1 MKGKRV
7 AFAFTWVMAA
17 TGVAS
22 GVGAEGP
29 RPDALLSVDQQRGAI
44 VERTIASWPGG
55 VAGEQAEM
63 LRKALW
69 GLRADRLLAASLS
82 PGVEGL
88 LSILGPGDADDHL
101 ATRLRPARKALG
113 DVTADLAYTPVTP
126 CRIADT
132 RVVGGSLAAGVP
144 RTFDGF
150 AASFA
155 TQGGA
160 LSNCA
165 LPNGVAALA
174 MNVYAVNPTNLGF
187 IALWPADKV
196 EPPVSTVNYQAG
208 IVAIATGTIVPVDAA
223 NNNRFNAKSPV
234 VVDMVVDVVGFF
246 KAPGGVIGDITGV
259 TPGAGLAGGGTSGN
273 ATLSIAPGGV
283 TASMLASNGCASG
296 QILKWNGAAWACAPD
311 GPPNAYLQGGNDFGA
326 TATLG
331 TTANH
336 ALEFVVNGARAMR
349 LEPNALSPNVV
360 GGYLGNVASAGVR
373 GATIAGGGVSP
384 GDSDP
389 NHTNEGANRVTD
401 NYGTVGG
408 GYNNRAGDDTGVTYG
423 APFAT
428 VGGGVAN
435 VASGAFGTIGGG
447 SANVASGQYA
457 AVAGG
462 SGNSA
467 GSEAFVG
474 GGTQNN
480 ASNSFAAIAGGFSN
494 AAGGGSAF
502 VGAGSSNSANGA
514 SSAIAGGQGNQAS
527 AAWTA
532 VGGGYNNVASGERS
546 VVMGGFAN
554 TASGNRSAVAGGS
567 NNTASGQNAF
577 AAGGFVNI
585 AAGDYSFAAGRSAQT
600 WDVTQQPH
608 HGAFV
613 WADDAAGAPFYS
625 TANNTFNARAKGGFR
640 LITAT
645 DLSTG
650 CTIAAGGGA
659 WSCTSSRATKRDFAA
674 VDADVV
680 LAKVAAL
687 PIALW
692 RYRNEASGALHLGPV
707 AEDFH
712 AAFGLGDSERAI
724 GVLDAAGVSF
734 AAIQGLNA
742 RLGAEV
748 ARLRARVDDRDAE
761 VARLEREMAS
771 LRASVEA
778 LAHEA
783 RIGRR

>member
-1 MKGKRV
+1 
-7 AFAFTWVMAA
+7 
-17 TGVAS
+17 
-22 GVGAEGP
+22 
-29 RPDALLSVDQQRGAI
+29 
-44 VERTIASWPGG
+44 
-55 VAGEQAEM
+55 
-63 LRKALW
+63 
-69 GLRADRLLAASLS
+69 
-82 PGVEGL
+82 
-88 LSILGPGDADDHL
+88 
-101 ATRLRPARKALG
+101 
-113 DVTADLAYTPVTP
+113 
-126 CRIADT
+126 
-132 RVVGGSLAAGVP
+132 
-144 RTFDGF
+144 
-150 AASFA
+150 
-155 TQGGA
+155 
-160 LSNCA
+160 
-165 LPNGVAALA
+165 
-174 MNVYAVNPTNLGF
+174 
-187 IALWPADKV
+187 
-196 EPPVSTVNYQAG
+196 
-208 IVAIATGTIVPVDAA
+208 
-223 NNNRFNAKSPV
+223 
-234 VVDMVVDVVGFF
+234 
-246 KAPGGVIGDITGV
+246 
-259 TPGAGLAGGGTSGN
+259 
-273 ATLSIAPGGV
+273 
-283 TASMLASNGCASG
+283 
-296 QILKWNGAAWACAPD
+296 
-311 GPPNAYLQGGNDFGA
+311 
-326 TATLG
+326 
-331 TTANH
+331 
-336 ALEFVVNGARAMR
+336 MR

-742 RLGAEV
+742 RLEAEV

>member
-1 MKGKRV
+1 MKGKR
-7 AFAFTWVMAA
+7 AGFLLACSMATA
-17 TGVAS
+17 GAAGGVDAD
-22 GVGAEGP
+22 GP

-44 VERTIASWPGG
+44 VERTIANWPGG
-55 VAGEQAEM
+55 VAGGQAEV

-69 GLRADRLLAASLS
+69 SLRADRLLAASLS

-88 LSILGPGDADDHL
+88 LSILGPGDDGAAPH
-101 ATRLRPARKALG
+101 ARLLRKALG
-113 DVTADLAYTPVTP
+113 DATADLAYTPVTP

-132 RVVGGSLAAGVP
+132 RVAGGSLTAGVP

-150 AASFA
+150 SANFA

-160 LSNCA
+160 LGNCA

-174 MNVYAVNPTNLGF
+174 MNVYAVNPANLGF
-187 IALWPADKV
+187 ITLWPADKV
-196 EPPVSTVNYQAG
+196 EPPVSTVNYQVG
-208 IVAIATGTIVPVDAA
+208 IVAIATGTIVPVDAG
-223 NNNRFNAKSPV
+223 NNNRFNAKSPA
-234 VVDMVVDVVGFF
+234 VVDMVVDVVGYF

-259 TPGAGLAGGGTSGN
+259 TPGAGLAGGSTSGN
-273 ATLSIAPGGV
+273 ATISIAPGGV

-296 QILKWNGAAWACAPD
+296 QILKWNGTAWACASD

-331 TTANH
+331 TSANH

-349 LEPNALSPNVV
+349 YEPNALSPNVV
-360 GGYLGNVASAGVR
+360 GGYLGNSASAGVR

-389 NHTNEGANRVTD
+389 NHTQEGVNRVTD

-428 VGGGVAN
+428 VGGGVGN

-447 SANVASGQYA
+447 SVNVASGQYA
-457 AVAGG
+457 AVSGG

-480 ASNSFAAIAGGFSN
+480 ASNSFAAIAGGYSN
-494 AAGGGSAF
+494 AASGGSAF
-502 VGAGSSNSANGA
+502 VGAGSSNVASGPSA
-514 SSAIAGGQGNQAS
+514 AITGGQGNQAS

-546 VVMGGFAN
+546 AVMGGFAN

-567 NNTASGQNAF
+567 NNSASGQNAF
-577 AAGGFVNI
+577 AAGGFTNI
-585 AAGDYSFAAGRSAQT
+585 AAGDYSFAAGRGAQT
-600 WDVTQQPH
+600 RNVAQQPH

-625 TANNTFNARAKGGFR
+625 TADNTFSARAKGGFR
-640 LITAT
+640 LITAD

-650 CTIAAGGGA
+650 CSIAAGGGA
-659 WSCTSSRATKRDFAA
+659 WSCTSARAAKRDFAA
-674 VDADVV
+674 VDIDAV

-687 PIALW
+687 PIAQW
-692 RYRNEASGALHLGPV
+692 RYRNEVSGALHVGPV

-724 GVLDAAGVSF
+724 GVLDAAGVSL

-742 RLGAEV
+742 RLEAEV

-761 VARLEREMAS
+761 VARLEREMSS
-771 LRASVEA
+771 LRATVEA
-778 LAHEA
+778 LARDA
-783 RIGRR
+783 RVGQR

>member
-1 MKGKRV
+1 V
-7 AFAFTWVMAA
+7 
-17 TGVAS
+17 
-22 GVGAEGP
+22 
-29 RPDALLSVDQQRGAI
+29 
-44 VERTIASWPGG
+44 
-55 VAGEQAEM
+55 
-63 LRKALW
+63 LRRALW

-82 PGVEGL
+82 PGVDGL
-88 LSILGPGDADDHL
+88 LSILGPGDADDGA
-101 ATRLRPARKALG
+101 ATRLRPVRKALG
-113 DVTADLAYTPVTP
+113 DATADLAYTPVTP

-132 RVVGGSLAAGVP
+132 RVVGGSLAAGVA

-150 AASFA
+150 SASFA
-155 TQGGA
+155 AQGGA

-165 LPNGVAALA
+165 LPNGAAALA

-223 NNNRFNAKSPV
+223 NSNRFSAKSSA
-234 VVDMVVDVVGFF
+234 VVDMVVDVVGYF
-246 KAPGGVIGDITGV
+246 KAPGGVIGDITGI
-259 TPGAGLAGGGTSGN
+259 TPGAGLAGGGASGN

-296 QILKWNGAAWACAPD
+296 QILKWNGTAWACAAD

-336 ALEFVVNGARAMR
+336 ALELVVNGARAMR

-360 GGYLGNVASAGVR
+360 GGYLGNAASAGVR

-389 NHTNEGANRVTD
+389 NHTNEGTNRVTD
-401 NYGTVGG
+401 NYGTIGG

-467 GSEAFVG
+467 SAEAFVG

-480 ASNSFAAIAGGFSN
+480 ASNSFAAIAGGLGN
-494 AAGGGSAF
+494 AASGGSAF
-502 VGAGSSNSANGA
+502 VGAGSSNSATGG

-567 NNTASGQNAF
+567 NNIASGQNAF
-577 AAGGFVNI
+577 AAGGLTNS
-585 AAGDYSFAAGRSAQT
+585 ASGDYSYVAGYAAQARNAAG
-600 WDVTQQPH
+600 QPH
-608 HGAFV
+608 RGAFV
-613 WADDAAGAPFYS
+613 WADDGAGVPFRS
-625 TANNTFNARAKGGFR
+625 TADNTFNARAKGGFR
-640 LITAT
+640 LVTAD

-659 WSCTSSRATKRDFAA
+659 WSCTSARATKRDFVA
-674 VDADVV
+674 VDAHAV

-687 PIALW
+687 PIAKW

-712 AAFGLGDSERAI
+712 VAFGLGDSERAI
-724 GVLDAAGVSF
+724 GVLDAAGVSL

-742 RLGAEV
+742 RLEAEV
-748 ARLRARVDDRDAE
+748 AQLRARVDDRDAE
-761 VARLEREMAS
+761 VARLEREMAA

-778 LAHEA
+778 LVHEA